1 MAEKN
6 TSFLHYISSIIS
18 NFFNPLVSLFIYFLF
33 IGLNNY
39 SINQAISH
47 FLPILIFTALPIII
61 WIYWN
66 VKTGRY
72 TNMDVSDRIQRKS
85 LYLFIAACIIFY
97 SIYHYYKNGY
107 LDFVML
113 FIMMLLFALQWS
125 NLYIKSSMHTA
136 FNVFVA
142 GLFFAI
148 NTKLGLSWLVV
159 AIVVGITRIILKR
172 HTIKEVFMGAGIAFL
187 VSFLYLYCN
196 IQFQQQ

>member
-1 MAEKN
+1 MVEKK

-18 NFFNPLVSLFIYFLF
+18 NFFNPLVSLFIYFIF
-33 IGLNNY
+33 VGVNNY
-39 SINQAISH
+39 SLNQAISH
-47 FLPILIFTALPIII
+47 FFPILIFTALPIII

-72 TNMDVSDRIQRKS
+72 TNMDVSDRVQRKS
-85 LYLFIAACIIFY
+85 LYLFIAACILIY
-97 SIYHYYKNGY
+97 SIYHYYINGY

-113 FIMMLLFALQWS
+113 FITILLFALQWS

-142 GLFFAI
+142 ALFFAFS
-148 NTKLGLSWLVV
+148 TKFGLFWLFI
-159 AIVVGITRIILKR
+159 AILVGITRIILKR

-196 IQFQQQ
+196 IQFQQH